1 MLDTSGSVVFH
12 RPKRADYPISELH
25 VNSRFSMNINE
36 LVAYCGLT
44 CQGCPIYWA
53 TREENPEIQQK
64 MRVTIARLGQEHY
77 GVKMR
82 PEEITDCDGCRTEN
96 GRLYAGCNQ
105 CEIRTCARER
115 KVESC
120 AHCHDYACEKLQKLF
135 VTEPSAQI
143 KLEVIRS
150 VI

>member
-1 MLDTSGSVVFH
+1 M
-12 RPKRADYPISELH
+12 KA
-25 VNSRFSMNINE
+25 NA

-53 TREENPEIQQK
+53 TWEEDLEKQYK
-64 MRVTIARLGQEHY
+64 MRIAIARLGQEHY
-77 GVKMR
+77 GVEML

-96 GRLYAGCNQ
+96 GRLYPGCMK
-105 CEIRTCARER
+105 CEIRACARER
-115 KVESC
+115 KVETC
-120 AHCHDYACEKLQKLF
+120 AHCPDYACEKLQKHFL
-135 VTEPSAQI
+135 TEPSAKI